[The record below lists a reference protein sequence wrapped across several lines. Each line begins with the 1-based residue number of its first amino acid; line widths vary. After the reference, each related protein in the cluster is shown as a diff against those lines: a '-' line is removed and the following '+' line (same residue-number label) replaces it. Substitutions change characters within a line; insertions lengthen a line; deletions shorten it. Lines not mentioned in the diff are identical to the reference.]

1 MTIRSRTSVFL
12 TWAGLLAASLLLTG
26 CPPKP
31 ITLETAL
38 ERLAPSDYPDFGDDA
53 RYDQLA
59 QAIEMS
65 LAYLRKL
72 PSDRLVVF
80 GPDSY
85 TVAHL
90 IRSLETFAAIAQEN
104 PAAET
109 LNRVIRERY
118 RVYAAAGDAETRKV
132 LFTGYYEPLLQGSL
146 TASPEFPVAINSR
159 PADLVEI
166 DLSLFADDLK
176 GRRIVGR
183 YAGRSVTPYPA
194 REQIRRE
201 PDFERLAPPLAWVR
215 DEVDLSN
222 LMIQGSGK
230 VALAD
235 GRLLQIQFD
244 VSNGHPF
251 RSIGRLLIDQGKI
264 SAERI
269 SMQTIREYL
278 RQHPSEAPAILNHNP
293 RYIFFR
299 LAESGPVG
307 ALAVPI
313 TPLRSIAVDRS
324 LFPSAAL
331 AFISV
336 PVPKVDALGRIARF
350 EPRNAFVLAQD
361 AGSAITGAGRV
372 DLFWG
377 HGPEAELAAGHM
389 KNEGR
394 LYFLVLAPEPPAP

>member
-1 MTIRSRTSVFL
+1 MIRCKMNVFL
-12 TWAGLLAASLLLTG
+12 TLVGLVAATLLMTA

-31 ITLETAL
+31 ITLGTAL
-38 ERLAPSDYPDFGDDA
+38 ERLSKNDYPDFGDDA
-53 RYDQLA
+53 HYDQLA
-59 QAIEMS
+59 PAVEMS
-65 LAYLRKL
+65 LRYLRKL
-72 PSDRLVVF
+72 PADRPVSF

-90 IRSLETFAAIAQEN
+90 IRSLERFAAIAGEN
-104 PAAET
+104 PTAER
-109 LNRVIRERY
+109 LNGVIRERF
-118 RVYAAAGDAETRKV
+118 RVYAATGDAETRKV

-146 TASPEFPVAINSR
+146 KASADFPVAINSR

-183 YAGRSVTPYPA
+183 YAGRSVTPYPS
-194 REQIRRE
+194 REQIRGQS
-201 PDFERLAPPLAWVR
+201 DFERLAPALAWVR
-215 DEVDLSN
+215 DEVDLAN

-230 VALAD
+230 VALTD

-244 VSNGHPF
+244 ASNGHPF

-264 SAERI
+264 SADRI

-278 RQHPSEAPAILNHNP
+278 RRHPSETPAILNHNP

-313 TPLRSIAVDRS
+313 TPLRSIAVDRG

-336 PVPKVDALGRIARF
+336 PVPKLDAQGRIARF

-377 HGPEAELAAGHM
+377 HGPEAEMAAGHM

-394 LYFLVLAPEPPAP
+394 LYFLVLAPEAPAP

>member
-1 MTIRSRTSVFL
+1 MATRSKTRL
-12 TWAGLLAASLLLTG
+12 LLIWGGLLAAGWLLTA

-31 ITLETAL
+31 VTLETAL
-38 ERLAPSDYPDFGDDA
+38 QRLSPSDYPEFGDDG
-53 RYDQLA
+53 RYDQLVPA
-59 QAIEMS
+59 LEMS
-65 LAYLRKL
+65 LRYLRKL
-72 PSDRLVVF
+72 PAERPVLF

-85 TVAHL
+85 PVAHL
-90 IRSLETFAAIAQEN
+90 IRSLEAFERLADQKP
-104 PAAET
+104 PAAE
-109 LNRVIRERY
+109 LNRIIREQY
-118 RVYAAAGDAETRKV
+118 RVYAAAGDAKTGKV
-132 LFTGYYEPLLQGSL
+132 LFTGYYEPLLLGSL
-146 TASPEFPVAINSR
+146 SPSEKYPVAINSR

-183 YAGRSVTPYPA
+183 YANRTVTPYPV
-194 REQIRRE
+194 REQIRRQS
-201 PDFERLAPPLAWVR
+201 DFNRIAPPLAWVR

-244 VSNGHPF
+244 GSNGQPF

-264 SAERI
+264 AADRI
-269 SMQTIREYL
+269 SMQAIREYL
-278 RQHPSEAPAILNHNP
+278 RAHPAEAPQILNYNP

-299 LAESGPVG
+299 LADSGPLG

-313 TPLRSIAVDRS
+313 TPLRSIAVDRT

-331 AFISV
+331 AFITV
-336 PVPKVDALGRIARF
+336 PVPKVSAGRIAQF
-350 EPRNAFVLAQD
+350 EPRHTFVLAQD
-361 AGSAITGAGRV
+361 TGSAITGAGRV

-394 LYFLVLAPEPPAP
+394 LFFLVLDPARAAS